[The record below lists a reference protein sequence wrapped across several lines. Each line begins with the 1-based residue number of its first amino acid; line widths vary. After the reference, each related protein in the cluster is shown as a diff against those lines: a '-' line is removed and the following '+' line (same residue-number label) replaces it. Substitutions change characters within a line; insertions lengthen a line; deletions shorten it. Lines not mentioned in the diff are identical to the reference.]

1 MSQTTAVTE
10 KLGNIFGS
18 AFKDPQAAQRAV
30 PVRSAG
36 PFTPP
41 DNPSHSFTEAH
52 ARLLVA
58 WVWAGV
64 SKNLMLTGPTGSG
77 KSSMVEVF
85 AARTGWPLFRVA
97 CHGRMEFQE
106 LVGAWRMASVP
117 GGGQEW
123 KWADG
128 PLLAAMKVGGI
139 LLLDEGNFLHPAV
152 IGGLNTILDGA
163 PLLVPETGEMVQPH
177 PDFRVAFTA
186 NAVAHDMDAAN
197 YRGIQRQSIA
207 LLDRFLVGTVD
218 YLTPME
224 ESKILHA
231 KCKHLAGP
239 FIQLLVEVAGDVRE
253 AFKQGEM
260 TTTISTR
267 GLIRWGKMLL
277 ANGRS
282 LADASARGATEEV
295 LACLN
300 GALHAAVT
308 ARSPEAEREAIEKI
322 VSARYAP
329 VK

>member
-1 MSQTTAVTE
+1 MSATVTTAT
-10 KLGNIFGS
+10 LAAIFGG
-18 AFKDPQAAQRAV
+18 AFKDPQAATREV
-30 PVRSAG
+30 PIRPGG
-36 PFTPP
+36 PFTPA
-41 DNPSHSFTEAH
+41 DNPSHAFSEDH

-58 WVWAGV
+58 WIWAGV

-77 KSSMVEVF
+77 KSSMIEVF

-106 LVGAWRMASVP
+106 LVGAWRMSSLP

-128 PLLAAMKVGGI
+128 PLLAAMKFGGI

-163 PLLVPETGEMVQPH
+163 PLLVPETGEMVTPH

-186 NAVAHDMDAAN
+186 NAVAHDSDAAN

-218 YLTPME
+218 YLPSLE

-231 KCKHLAGP
+231 KCRHLAGP

-253 AFKQGEM
+253 AFKAQEM

-282 LADASARGATEEV
+282 LSEASSKGATEEV

-300 GALHAAVT
+300 SALRAAVT
-308 ARSPEAEREAIEKI
+308 ARSPEAEREAIEKM
-322 VSARYAP
+322 VAARYGPA